1 MGENIPSWTDIMQAF
16 AAVIGIP
23 LTFITLYKLVKKDKE
38 RQVEIQNL
46 TVIANQLTNMQI
58 ESEKRYK
65 SSKKPNIHISLKSL
79 QEKKSLKFIFKNIN
93 TNTSITSFNLVNAC
107 EIKNLDIG
115 RSGIVNN
122 EGTQTFYIDF
132 NYNSTPIDSLKL
144 DLDYFTEEGYVFIQD
159 IIVWKEKG
167 EYVMSPS
174 PIIDKNNSPI
184 K

>member
-1 MGENIPSWTDIMQAF
+1 MAENIPSWTDIMQAF

-65 SSKKPNIHISLKSL
+65 SSKKPNINISLKSV
-79 QEKKSLKFIFKNIN
+79 QEKKSLKLIFKNIN
-93 TNTSITSFNLVNAC
+93 TKTSITSFNLVNAS
-107 EIKNLDIG
+107 EIRNLDIG

-122 EGTQTFYIDF
+122 EGNQTFIL
-132 NYNSTPIDSLKL
+132 TL
-144 DLDYFTEEGYVFIQD
+144 
-159 IIVWKEKG
+159 IITQALL
-167 EYVMSPS
+167 
-174 PIIDKNNSPI
+174 IL
-184 K
+184 